1 VKRRRGAA
9 PREPRC
15 SIVIPVHNQ
24 AGLTAQCIDAI
35 LASPPEVA
43 FEIVVVDDASTDHT
57 PVVLDEYTEP
67 VRVLRRD
74 ENAGFARACNQG
86 AAEARGELLVFLNND
101 TIPLRGWLD
110 ALVDDADGNPDTAVV
125 GAKLLFPNDTVQHA
139 GVVVC
144 QDGNPRHLYAGF
156 PGDHPAVNKTREFQA
171 VTAACML
178 VRREAFEH
186 VAGFDSGYRNSLEDV
201 DLCLRLGAEGHG
213 VRLCHRSVL
222 YHLESVSR
230 GRRSEEIAHSRKLF
244 AKRWADKAVRDDM
257 RYYVEDDLLSIG
269 YRDSYPLTLRV
280 SPLLAW
286 SVADGLDDGGM
297 IELQAGQV
305 GALLRET
312 VRLTSHVAEL
322 ELDTS
327 MGAGN
332 GTPVRDAPEDGDP
345 NAAHV
350 DSEVSEQ
357 LTAELVRIE
366 GEILDFQGRIADVLR
381 GRPHRRRQIE
391 VLSPGPALAYSR
403 ARARLQ
409 KLVRRTVPAGATV
422 LVVSRG
428 DRELLDL
435 GMRTAW
441 HFPSDDDGQY
451 TGYHPKD
458 SAEAIERLEHQR
470 KRGADWLVIPEPSA
484 WWLEHYEDFGRHLRE
499 RYEVVAEDADSGLVL
514 RLSARDEKS

>member
-1 VKRRRGAA
+1 MKRSRRA
-9 PREPRC
+9 PAGRPRC
-15 SIVIPVHNQ
+15 SIVIPVHNK

-43 FEIVVVDDASTDHT
+43 FEIVVVDDGSDDHT
-57 PVVLDEYTEP
+57 AAILEEYTEP
-67 VRVLRRD
+67 VRSVRRD
-74 ENAGFARACNQG
+74 ENAGFARACNEG
-86 AAEARGELLVFLNND
+86 AEEARGELLVFLNND

-110 ALVDDADGNPDTAVV
+110 ALVEDADGNPGTAVV

-156 PGDHPAVNKTREFQA
+156 PSDHPAVNKSREFQA

-178 VRREAFEH
+178 VRRKAFEQ
-186 VAGFDSGYRNSLEDV
+186 VDGFDSGYRNSLEDV
-201 DLCLRLGAEGHG
+201 DLCLRLGEEGHG
-213 VRLCHRSVL
+213 VRLSHRSVL

-230 GRRSEEIAHSRKLF
+230 GRRSAEIDHSRTLF
-244 AKRWADKAVRDDM
+244 AQRWADKAVRDDL
-257 RYYVEDDLLSIG
+257 RYYVEDGLLSIG

-286 SVADGLDDGGM
+286 TVADGLGEGGM

-322 ELDTS
+322 ELDAS
-327 MGAGN
+327 IGAGN
-332 GTPVRDAPEDGDP
+332 GTPVRNAPEDGDP
-345 NAAHV
+345 NSAYV
-350 DSEVSEQ
+350 DSELSEE

-366 GEILDFQGRIADVLR
+366 GDILDFQSRIADVLR
-381 GRPHRRRQIE
+381 GRPDRRRKVE
-391 VLSPGPALAYSR
+391 VLSPGPALVYSR
-403 ARARLQ
+403 ARAGLQ

-435 GMRTAW
+435 GMRAAR
-441 HFPSDDDGQY
+441 HFPSDEDGQY

-458 SAEAIERLEHQR
+458 SAEAIERLEDQR
-470 KRGADWLVIPEPSA
+470 KRGAGWLVVPAPSA
-484 WWLEHYEDFGRHLRE
+484 WWLEHYEDFDRHLRE
-499 RYEVVAEDADSGLVL
+499 HYEVVAGDADTGLVFS
-514 RLSARDEKS
+514 LSARDEKS